1 MTTITRSEQHKA
13 SRIPM
18 RNLWLLMLYAS
29 DLFRQ
34 LGRSHIA
41 VEDNPAEIPDLVAT
55 ILLHEIALR
64 RRRNLS
70 MGYQTC
76 HATLNKVR
84 GHIDVLY
91 TVSHQ
96 LLERGRVACHF
107 QDMTLDTPRNRY
119 VRCALERL
127 TPLITKPSL
136 AADCYVMAIS
146 LRREGINGGY
156 PDNHELRSVWHFGR
170 HDAADKPMVDAA
182 QLAFELL
189 MPTEDPGQHL
199 LPAPS
204 DNLYWMRRLFE
215 KGIAGFY
222 RVNLAKT
229 NWGVSPGK
237 ELKWALSDQS
247 AGSAEIFPTMKS
259 DIILEHK
266 MAQQRI
272 IIDTKFNAILTK
284 GWYREQ
290 SLRNSYIYQ
299 LYTYLR
305 TQESK
310 ADPLSLNA
318 TGLLLHPAVGYML
331 NEYVVTQGHKIH
343 FATVD
348 MAVDAKTIK
357 RQLLDLAY
365 DCAGVAADGLPLNK
379 EVAVI

>member
-1 MTTITRSEQHKA
+1 MTTITVSEQHKA
-13 SRIPM
+13 SRIPV

-55 ILLHEIALR
+55 ILLHEIAVR

-70 MGYQTC
+70 IGYQTR
-76 HATLNKVR
+76 HEALNRVR
-84 GHIDVLY
+84 GRIDALY
-91 TVSHQ
+91 TASHQ

-107 QDMTLDTPRNRY
+107 QDITLNTPRNRY

-136 AADCYVMAIS
+136 AADCHIMAIS
-146 LRREGINGGY
+146 LRREGINGAY
-156 PDNHELRSVWHFGR
+156 PDNRELPSVWRFGR

-182 QLAFELL
+182 KLSFELL
-189 MPTEDPGQHL
+189 IPTEDRGRHL

-222 RVNLAKT
+222 RVHLAKT
-229 NWGVSPGK
+229 TWLISAGK
-237 ELKWALSDQS
+237 ELKWAISGQS
-247 AGSAEIFPTMKS
+247 AGSTAIFPTMKS

-290 SLRNSYIYQ
+290 SLRNNFIYQ

-318 TGLLLHPAVGYML
+318 SGLLLHPAVGYML
-331 NEYVVTQGHKIH
+331 NEYVITQGHKIH

-357 RQLLDLAY
+357 KQLLKLAH
-365 DCAGVAADGLPLNK
+365 DCAGVMADN
-379 EVAVI
+379 

>member
-1 MTTITRSEQHKA
+1 MTIITKCEQHKA
-13 SRIPM
+13 SRIPV

-55 ILLHEIALR
+55 ILLHEITLR

-70 MGYQTC
+70 MGYQTR
-76 HATLNKVR
+76 HAPLNRVR
-84 GHIDVLY
+84 GRIDVLY
-91 TVSHQ
+91 TASHQ

-107 QDMTLDTPRNRY
+107 QDMTLDNPRNRY
-119 VRCALERL
+119 VRCALEH
-127 TPLITKPSL
+127 LIPIIVKPSL
-136 AADCYVMAIS
+136 AADCHIMAIS

-156 PDNHELRSVWHFGR
+156 PDNRELPLVRGFGR

-189 MPTEDPGQHL
+189 VPTEDRGRHL

-204 DNLYWMRRLFE
+204 DNLYWMRKLFE

-222 RVNLAKT
+222 RVHLAKT
-229 NWGVSPGK
+229 TWRISAGK

-247 AGSAEIFPTMKS
+247 TGSAAIFPTMKS

-266 MAQQRI
+266 IAQQRI

-284 GWYREQ
+284 GWYRKQ
-290 SLRNSYIYQ
+290 SLRNNYIYQ
-299 LYTYLR
+299 IYTYLR

-318 TGLLLHPAVGYML
+318 AGLLLHPAVGYML
-331 NEYVVTQGHKIH
+331 NEYVITQGHKIH

-348 MAVDAKTIK
+348 MAVDAKIIK
-357 RQLLDLAY
+357 RQLLKLAH
-365 DCAGVAADGLPLNK
+365 DCAGVAADNLPLNK
-379 EVAVI
+379 VVDAI

>member
-1 MTTITRSEQHKA
+1 MTIITKCEQHKA
-13 SRIPM
+13 SRIPV

-55 ILLHEIALR
+55 ILLHEITLR

-70 MGYQTC
+70 MGYQTR
-76 HATLNKVR
+76 HAPLNRVR
-84 GHIDVLY
+84 GRIDVLY
-91 TVSHQ
+91 TASHQ

-107 QDMTLDTPRNRY
+107 QDMTLDNPRNRY
-119 VRCALERL
+119 VRCALEH
-127 TPLITKPSL
+127 LIPIIAKPSL
-136 AADCYVMAIS
+136 AADCHIMAIS

-156 PDNHELRSVWHFGR
+156 PDNRELPLVRGFGR

-189 MPTEDPGQHL
+189 VPTEDRGRHL

-204 DNLYWMRRLFE
+204 DNLYWMRKLFE

-222 RVNLAKT
+222 RVHLAKT
-229 NWGVSPGK
+229 TWRISAGK

-247 AGSAEIFPTMKS
+247 TGSAAIFPTMKS

-266 MAQQRI
+266 IAQQRI

-284 GWYREQ
+284 GWYRKQ
-290 SLRNSYIYQ
+290 SLRNNYIYQ
-299 LYTYLR
+299 IYTYLR

-318 TGLLLHPAVGYML
+318 AGLLLHPAVGYML
-331 NEYVVTQGHKIH
+331 NEYVITQGHKIH
-343 FATVD
+343 FSTVD
-348 MAVDAKTIK
+348 MAVDAKIIK
-357 RQLLDLAY
+357 RQLLKLAH
-365 DCAGVAADGLPLNK
+365 DCAGVAADNLPLNK
-379 EVAVI
+379 VVDAI